1 MEIAAAN
8 LLAGTDHVPG
18 WSAEVACS
26 EIGKPGSLF
35 RPIDDGAACLLG
47 TTAPLDRINL
57 PLPAHLRDGGLAI
70 QTLSLQQE
78 APRLPLELWSRDAG
92 TYYCNEVYF
101 RTLNVIR
108 RAGLRPHYHPLSLAS
123 HGASLLP
130 ALFVHLPAAEV
141 STDEQ
146 SAEFIW
152 QVIEKIA

>member
-1 MEIAAAN
+1 MAREWGAGRIARRFGGLCGCPWRVQPSIRAN
-8 LLAGTDHVPG
+8 Y
-18 WSAEVACS
+18 
-26 EIGKPGSLF
+26 
-35 RPIDDGAACLLG
+35 RPWALPP
-47 TTAPLDRINL
+47 TAPSFLHLTRFHGL
-57 PLPAHLRDGGLAI
+57 PFTPPVH
-70 QTLSLQQE
+70 T
-78 APRLPLELWSRDAG
+78 SRSHQ
-92 TYYCNEVYF
+92 VYF

-130 ALFVHLPAAEV
+130 ALFVHLPAAEL